1 MTMPSDAS
9 GSTAMPS
16 PSPSTDTELIS
27 DPPSVEL
34 PWAMSLSLARIVS
47 TSLVVIAMLLTFGI
61 LAGDAG
67 REVKGGLALALMLV
81 LVLMRIPVGIS
92 MMLAGL
98 LGIQGVAGAAA
109 VTNTLQTIL
118 FRSVASWPLTVLPMF
133 ILMGILLW
141 RSGATGRIYDAA
153 RVWTGRVPGGLAVTT
168 NLAGAGL
175 AAVSGSTL
183 GITYALGRL
192 GIPEML
198 RSGYDP
204 RFAAGAVLM
213 AGTGG
218 QLMPPS
224 ILMVIYAGVVGTPVG
239 QQLLA
244 GVGPGILLPIGFGIT
259 IVLMATLR
267 PELAP
272 RGPRITL
279 TMRERM
285 STTIGAWPIVAVIGI
300 VFGGIFSG
308 VFTATEAG
316 AYGAA
321 LAVIITFLFAGPR
334 DGARLFRS
342 GLVETASATAGILLL
357 IAGAGVITRML
368 TLSGLSRTLAT
379 YLEGLTLGRVQ
390 FLLLLVLMYL
400 LLGMAIDPMT
410 MVILTVPLLLPALQA
425 LDISLLWFG
434 AFIVLLGELAI
445 VTPPV
450 GMLSFVVHKIISDP
464 EVSEGRNVSLVDVF
478 QSVLWFMPPAVIVL
492 VLMIVF
498 PEIVTWLPEL
508 SSAR

>member
-1 MTMPSDAS
+1 MSDTS
-9 GSTAMPS
+9 GRDATSTS
-16 PSPSTDTELIS
+16 ELEEVGGADVPAI
-27 DPPSVEL
+27 EL
-34 PWAMSLSLARIVS
+34 PWTTSVALARTVSTGFLVATLSLATLI
-47 TSLVVIAMLLTFGI
+47 LL
-61 LAGDAG
+61 GDAG
-67 REVKGGLALALMLV
+67 REVKGGLALAMMLV
-81 LVLMRIPVGIS
+81 LVLMRIPVGIAMILS
-92 MMLAGL
+92 GL
-98 LGIQGVAGAAA
+98 IGIQGAAGSAA
-109 VTNTLQTIL
+109 VSNTLQTIL

-168 NLAGAGL
+168 NFAGAGL

-204 RFAAGAVLM
+204 RFAAGSVLM

-259 IVLMATLR
+259 IVLMAVLR

-285 STTIGAWPIVAVIGI
+285 SATVGAWPILAVIGI

-321 LAVIITFLFAGPR
+321 LAVIVTFLFAGPR
-334 DGARLFRS
+334 AGARLVGN
-342 GLVETASATAGILLL
+342 GLIETASATAGILLL

-368 TLSGLSRTLAT
+368 TLSGLSRTFAT

-390 FLLLLVLMYL
+390 FLLLLVLFYL
-400 LLGMAIDPMT
+400 ILGVAIDPMT
-410 MVILTVPLLLPALQA
+410 MVILTVPLLLPALAA

-464 EVSEGRNVSLVDVF
+464 EISQGRHVSLVDVF
-478 QSVLWFMPPAVIVL
+478 QSVVWFLPPAVIVL
-492 VLMIVF
+492 VLMILF
-498 PEIVTWLPEL
+498 PGIVTWLPEL